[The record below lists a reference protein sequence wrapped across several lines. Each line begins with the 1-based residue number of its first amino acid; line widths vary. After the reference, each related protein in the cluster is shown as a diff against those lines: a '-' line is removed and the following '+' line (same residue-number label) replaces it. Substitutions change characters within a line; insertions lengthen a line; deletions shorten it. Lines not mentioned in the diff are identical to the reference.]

1 MCYRFDERVGTKER
15 KKKRERWREKRQ
27 GKRERSGWGKNA
39 HKVVVESAKAG
50 KFVGA
55 IVGRSDT

>member
-1 MCYRFDERVGTKER
+1 MTSEWARKKER
-15 KKKRERWREKRQ
+15 KRASGGERRDKGREK
-27 GKRERSGWGKNA
+27 GVGGVNA